1 MMMMIRLIWACYA
14 NIPCF
19 PQSAKDS
26 SERQKQKDRDPETDF
41 FFCQTRKQKGQK
53 NENIKSPVQIKN
65 SRDKR
70 DAG

>member
-41 FFCQTRKQKGQK
+41 FFFAKP
-53 NENIKSPVQIKN
+53 ENKKAKKMKI
-65 SRDKR
+65 
-70 DAG
+70 